1 MNQLLRHDMEQVG
14 KHYGTDAV
22 TCRTFDTLG
31 DIDVELHI
39 DVSFLEVR
47 MIMNFDL
54 WPVFIILNKSDK
66 NCGTDFVRCGTFDTL
81 GYIDVELHID
91 VSFLEVRIIMNF
103 DLWSVFKVLNK

>member
-54 WPVFIILNKSDK
+54 
-66 NCGTDFVRCGTFDTL
+66 
-81 GYIDVELHID
+81 
-91 VSFLEVRIIMNF
+91 
-103 DLWSVFKVLNK
+103 